1 MASIF
6 RPLILRSPHSAPPSR
21 LCTRCQLK
29 AQPRSFFSTTSRPA
43 TRLRQT
49 MFRWLNGPGAGL
61 RDPLPGSTNYI
72 NAYDRDGRLI
82 RLRKRAKDPAAAD
95 SSDASAQDPDTNPK
109 PNPLDVNIA
118 DGGKSI
124 PREQPDDLMP
134 FPMNRKFRS
143 LPVLSDELKDE
154 IFRRVV
160 EAEQSVRT
168 VSADLGVEMRRVG
181 AVVRLKSIERQWEAE
196 GKRLA
201 TPYARA
207 VMAMLPQTP
216 YNQSSTGARAVH
228 ESINDLPVH
237 SATTVQLFHPVA
249 ESRQFT
255 RTDAGRAFSSNLL
268 PAEKRIP
275 HPEMVELTKCA
286 MENRGRDD
294 IVRSLREK
302 LEKDEKDQLMREREE
317 KERKERSIKKVR
329 TERWEFRFED
339 VNAENAGRKGLGTRY
354 GVPPQDRKRGQVK
367 IPTRV
372 D

>member
-1 MASIF
+1 MDDEEHSISLEDAICNGYF
-6 RPLILRSPHSAPPSR
+6 KNYNSLKVLWKLLSLFTLLISPA
-21 LCTRCQLK
+21 
-29 AQPRSFFSTTSRPA
+29 
-43 TRLRQT
+43 
-49 MFRWLNGPGAGL
+49 
-61 RDPLPGSTNYI
+61 
-72 NAYDRDGRLI
+72 I
-82 RLRKRAKDPAAAD
+82 RLGLIEI
-95 SSDASAQDPDTNPK
+95 SSK
-109 PNPLDVNIA
+109 
-118 DGGKSI
+118 
-124 PREQPDDLMP
+124 
-134 FPMNRKFRS
+134 
-143 LPVLSDELKDE
+143 
-154 IFRRVV
+154 
-160 EAEQSVRT
+160 
-168 VSADLGVEMRRVG
+168 
-181 AVVRLKSIERQWEAE
+181 

>member
-1 MASIF
+1 
-6 RPLILRSPHSAPPSR
+6 
-21 LCTRCQLK
+21 
-29 AQPRSFFSTTSRPA
+29 
-43 TRLRQT
+43 
-49 MFRWLNGPGAGL
+49 MFRWLNGPGSVF

-82 RLRKRAKDPAAAD
+82 RLRKRGKDPAAD
-95 SSDASAQDPDTNPK
+95 SDAGAQDPDAS
-109 PNPLDVNIA
+109 PNPFDVNIA
-118 DGGKSI
+118 GEGKPI

-134 FPMNRKFRS
+134 FPLNKKFRS
-143 LPVLSDELKDE
+143 LPVLSEELKDE
-154 IFRRVV
+154 IFRRVM
-160 EAEQSVRT
+160 ERGQSVRT

-181 AVVRLKSIERQWEAE
+181 AVVRLKSIERQWEVE

-207 VMAMLPQTP
+207 VMSMLPQTP
-216 YNQSSTGARAVH
+216 YDHSPTGPRTVH

-237 SATTVQLFHPVA
+237 RATTVQLFHPVS
-249 ESRQFT
+249 ESRVFT
-255 RTDAGRAFSSNLL
+255 RTDAGQTFSSTLL

-294 IVRSLREK
+294 IVRALRDK
-302 LEKDEKDQLMREREE
+302 LEKDEGDQLRREREE
-317 KERKERSIKKVR
+317 KERKERGIKKVR

-354 GVPPQDRKRGQVK
+354 GVPPQDRKKGQVK

>member
-1 MASIF
+1 
-6 RPLILRSPHSAPPSR
+6 
-21 LCTRCQLK
+21 
-29 AQPRSFFSTTSRPA
+29 
-43 TRLRQT
+43 

-196 GKRLA
+196 VSCKF
-201 TPYARA
+201 
-207 VMAMLPQTP
+207 LPNLIP
-216 YNQSSTGARAVH
+216 LVLGF
-228 ESINDLPVH
+228 ESV
-237 SATTVQLFHPVA
+237 
-249 ESRQFT
+249 
-255 RTDAGRAFSSNLL
+255 
-268 PAEKRIP
+268 
-275 HPEMVELTKCA
+275 
-286 MENRGRDD
+286 
-294 IVRSLREK
+294 
-302 LEKDEKDQLMREREE
+302 
-317 KERKERSIKKVR
+317 
-329 TERWEFRFED
+329 
-339 VNAENAGRKGLGTRY
+339 
-354 GVPPQDRKRGQVK
+354 
-367 IPTRV
+367 
-372 D
+372 

>member
-1 MASIF
+1 
-6 RPLILRSPHSAPPSR
+6 P
-21 LCTRCQLK
+21 
-29 AQPRSFFSTTSRPA
+29 
-43 TRLRQT
+43 
-49 MFRWLNGPGAGL
+49 
-61 RDPLPGSTNYI
+61 
-72 NAYDRDGRLI
+72 
-82 RLRKRAKDPAAAD
+82 AAD
-95 SSDASAQDPDTNPK
+95 SDAGAQDLDANSNPF
-109 PNPLDVNIA
+109 DVNIA
-118 DGGKSI
+118 GGGKPI
-124 PREQPDDLMP
+124 PKEQPDDLMP

-143 LPVLSDELKDE
+143 LPVLSDELRDE

-160 EAEQSVRT
+160 EAGQSVRT

-207 VMAMLPQTP
+207 VMSMLPQTP
-216 YNQSSTGARAVH
+216 YNQSPTGPRTIH

-237 SATTVQLFHPVA
+237 RATTVQLFHPVS

-255 RTDAGRAFSSNLL
+255 RTDAGHAFSSNLL

-286 MENRGRDD
+286 IENRGRDD
-294 IVRSLREK
+294 IVRALREK
-302 LEKDEKDQLMREREE
+302 LEKDEEDQLRREREE
-317 KERKERSIKKVR
+317 RERKERSIKKVR

-339 VNAENAGRKGLGTRY
+339 INAENAGRKGLGTRY
-354 GVPPQDRKRGQVK
+354 GVPPQDRKKGQVK